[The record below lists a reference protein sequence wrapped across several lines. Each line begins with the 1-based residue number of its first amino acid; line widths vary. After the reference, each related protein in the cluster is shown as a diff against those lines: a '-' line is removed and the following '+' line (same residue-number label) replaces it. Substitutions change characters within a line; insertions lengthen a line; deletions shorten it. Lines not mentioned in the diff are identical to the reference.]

1 MMEFYDD
8 RDSKAIPGKMD
19 DTWWEG
25 GSMFMT
31 LIQYWYL
38 TGDDQ
43 FNDAIQEGMYWQ
55 KGEDDFFP
63 SNYSQYLGNDDQV
76 FWGLAAITAAELNF
90 PERDNEPSWVSLA
103 EGVFNGQIPRWDMTS
118 CGGGLRWQIWP
129 YQNGYHLKN
138 AISNGGLFQ
147 LSARLALYTKNTT
160 YAEWAEKIWDWS
172 ASTPLLRKTWVIADT
187 TSTGADCKDHG
198 DHQWTYNYATYISG
212 AGYMHNYAC
221 LSPVLYKL
229 TIQDIQI
236 NCFYRL
242 MALKANGSRA

>member
-1 MMEFYDD
+1 
-8 RDSKAIPGKMD
+8 
-19 DTWWEG
+19 
-25 GSMFMT
+25 MFMT

-38 TGDDQ
+38 TGDSQ

-55 KGEDDFFP
+55 KGENDFFP

-76 FWGLAAITAAELNF
+76 FWGLAAITAGELNF
-90 PERDNEPSWVSLA
+90 PEREDEPSWVSLA
-103 EGVFNGQIPRWDMTS
+103 EGVFNGQIPRWDMNN

-129 YQNGYHLKN
+129 YQDGYNLKN

-147 LSARLALYTKNTT
+147 LSARLALYTKNAT

-187 TSTGADCKDHG
+187 TTNAASCKDHG

-212 AGYMHNYAC
+212 AGYMHNYVR
-221 LSPVLYKL
+221 LSASATTRLSKL
-229 TIQDIQI
+229 TSFIDKWHRKQMARRCDRTDQDIRSI
-236 NCFYRL
+236 FPRL
-242 MALKANGSRA
+242 RREPNLIRHHL

>member
-1 MMEFYDD
+1 MIDFYNA
-8 RDSKAIPGKMD
+8 RDSKDIPGKMD
-19 DTWWEG
+19 ETWWEG

-38 TGDDQ
+38 TGDSQ

-55 KGEDDFFP
+55 KGENDFFP

-76 FWGLAAITAAELNF
+76 FWGLAAITAGELNF
-90 PERDNEPSWVSLA
+90 PEREGEASWVSLA
-103 EGVFNGQIPRWDMTS
+103 EGVFNGQIPRWDMNN

-129 YQNGYHLKN
+129 YQDGYSMKN

-147 LSARLALYTKNTT
+147 LSARLALYTKNAT

-172 ASTPLLRKTWVIADT
+172 ASTPLLRKTWVIADST
-187 TSTGADCKDHG
+187 TNAANCKDHG

-212 AGYMHNYAC
+212 AGYMHNYVR
-221 LSPVLYKL
+221 LSLVPSRL
-229 TIQDIQI
+229 TIPT
-236 NCFYRL
+236 NWLYRP
-242 MALKANGSRA
+242 MAPKANGSKV